1 MPASLTRPSF
11 HPLSCAQLPPSNWSM
26 HLPAWLVWPP
36 LQRVLPRWLLW
47 RRLPAALRLSE
58 WRRLP
63 QHHWELHLCPRLHG
77 KTGGV
82 SHGSVPPT
90 LTPEKRGQLL
100 LSWGGIGECGPVPR
114 DKECECLRVPLRHR
128 ACDWRALKAVFRGPV
143 LLGCVVVKVKGG
155 VLTIVPSP

>member
-1 MPASLTRPSF
+1 MPASLTRPSS
-11 HPLSCAQLPPSNWSM
+11 HPLSCAQLPPSNWSV
-26 HLPAWLVWPP
+26 HLPARLVWPP
-36 LQRVLPRWLLW
+36 LQRVLPCWLLW

-58 WRRLP
+58 QRRLP

-90 LTPEKRGQLL
+90 LTPEKRGHQLL
-100 LSWGGIGECGPVPR
+100 PPWGGIGGVWPCAR

-128 ACDWRALKAVFRGPV
+128 ACDWRALRLFLEGQFCWGVS
-143 LLGCVVVKVKGG
+143 LGK
-155 VLTIVPSP
+155 